1 LKQTSDSK
9 ERAQVK
15 YMEAIIALVIIIGS
29 LVGLDLAALKWGR
42 HTQTS
47 EWIRSGYD
55 PRYNWNVKQD

>member
-1 LKQTSDSK
+1 
-9 ERAQVK
+9 
-15 YMEAIIALVIIIGS
+15 MEAIIALVIIIGS